1 MIIQFLSLRTQLK
14 KIDGDA
20 GVAATFDYVE
30 IRKCNHDIKNND
42 KKQNTWKTKA
52 GMLTIHNIS
61 LRINSVYFIYAF
73 SPCLFFVFVL
83 FVFFVIHQIVK

>member
-73 SPCLFFVFVL
+73 SPCLFFVL
-83 FVFFVIHQIVK
+83 FFCLCFSLYTK